1 MKLTLRQLGYFVA
14 AGETGSIT
22 HASRRANISQPA
34 ISAAISQLE
43 AELGAQLF
51 LRHHAQGLSLTPAG
65 RELLKEAKQLLK
77 QAEGLYSAAAALGNL
92 PRGELNVGWF
102 TTLAP
107 IVMPELLQSFI
118 AAYPEARIRTKVS
131 HQEDLLDSL
140 HHATVDIAVTYD
152 LQLTP
157 DVSFRPLAS
166 LPPHVLVGAEHP
178 LATRKSITLA
188 ELAPLPMVLLD
199 LPLSREYFLP
209 CSSARS
215 SSRTWRGRRRT
226 RRSCAPWSQ
235 TVSAMR
241 WLTSGRAPI
250 PHSTVGHCAG
260 SCSRARHD
268 PCVSGWFHCRG
279 RKRPAWSRRSN
290 CTARTQ
296 SRRKSCP
303 GWSPSS
309 SRARPSDPGAARKS
323 PDARGPPAWR

>member
-43 AELGAQLF
+43 TELGAQLF

-107 IVMPELLQSFI
+107 IVMPELLQSFM

-140 HHATVDIAVTYD
+140 HHATVDVAVTYD

-157 DVSFRPLAS
+157 DVAFRPLAS

-178 LATRKSITLA
+178 LAGRKSITLA

-199 LPLSREYFLP
+199 LPLSREYFLSLFFSDELEP
-209 CSSARS
+209 NVAWTTPHQEVVRAMVANGFGYALANV
-215 SSRTWRGRRRT
+215 RPRAETALDGRPLRRI
-226 RRSCAPWSQ
+226 
-235 TVSAMR
+235 
-241 WLTSGRAPI
+241 LL
-250 PHSTVGHCAG
+250 AG
-260 SCSRARHD
+260 SPRPVRVGL
-268 PCVSGWFHCRG
+268 VSLPQPKKTGLESAFELHCQNSITSDVLPGMVSLEQPRST
-279 RKRPAWSRRSN
+279 KRPRS
-290 CTARTQ
+290 
-296 SRRKSCP
+296 
-303 GWSPSS
+303 
-309 SRARPSDPGAARKS
+309 GAQK
-323 PDARGPPAWR
+323 P